1 MGLDIPSLLCTSF
14 SELHAAS
21 ISSLNDDSLE
31 SDGDSWLTGCDT
43 GPCLGLFRGSGG
55 VLSSDSGSSSDSVV
69 VFSNI
74 SQ

>member
-14 SELHAAS
+14 SELRAAS

-31 SDGDSWLTGCDT
+31 SDGDGWLAGC
-43 GPCLGLFRGSGG
+43 GAGSCSGSFLCSGG

-74 SQ
+74 SR